1 MANLIF
7 GSSSWRMH
15 TSQTHGSCSNVDMWR
30 NPYMLLIPNHIF
42 LVSSEFGWAM
52 VHILARHSQAKI
64 PMASLI
70 CTKTHQKGTTRYLSH
85 PNSAVNPRISA
96 RGAYFKFSRRRGALI
111 RRGRL
116 IEGDAA
122 YLTFPTSWP
131 DMIIF
136 LTHHMRVSNNISC
149 LSTQK
154 ADPKV

>member
-1 MANLIF
+1 MTSCVYLGASQNMANLIF

-96 RGAYFKFSRRRGALI
+96 RGAYFKFSRRRGALN
-111 RRGRL
+111 RGEGGRL
-116 IEGDAA
+116 FNFSHIVAWHDH
-122 YLTFPTSWP
+122 FFNTSSA
-131 DMIIF
+131 
-136 LTHHMRVSNNISC
+136 R
-149 LSTQK
+149 
-154 ADPKV
+154 